1 MDKMEQEG
9 EQDESWPMNLMAH
22 SAMKCTRNV
31 AWKDSVLRWR
41 IPRNHLLYVLS
52 LKKELDEL
60 RYHPAPYCVFRVT
73 EPKPRDIKAPLFR
86 DRVVQTAALDGG
98 LQDDLSKGFIYD
110 NTACQKDKGMHLGIE
125 RLKCHM
131 QRVWRRFG
139 FSAWAAKL
147 DLHDYYGSIVHDGLI
162 EDTRKVVRN
171 KDYIREAETVIRSF
185 GPRGLGLG
193 SPMSQQMALFRLSDF
208 DHYVKEVLH
217 CKYYERYND
226 DIVVIEPTKERLQE
240 VVAKMKEKLA
250 ELGLQLNPKS
260 CIFPLSQGI
269 VFLKW
274 RFTLTDTGRVV
285 MRKRRKSVSRFV
297 RYMRHQQSRMKAGEL
312 AEQDIRNSFESWKS
326 HMEMGDSHKVIN
338 KVRRLLNV

>member
-9 EQDESWPMNLMAH
+9 EQDESWPTSLMAH

-171 KDYIREAETVIRSF
+171 KDYMREAETVIRSF

-240 VVAKMKEKLA
+240 VVAKMKEKLS

-297 RYMRHQQSRMKAGEL
+297 RYMRHQQNRMKAGEL

-326 HMEMGDSHKVIN
+326 HMEMGDSYKVIN

>member
-1 MDKMEQEG
+1 MEQER
-9 EQDESWPMNLMAH
+9 EQNESWPISLMAR

-41 IPRNHLLYVLS
+41 IPRNHLLYVLA

-60 RYHPAPYCVFRVT
+60 RYHPAPFCIFRVT

-98 LQDDLSKGFIYD
+98 LQDNLSKGFIYD
-110 NTACQKDKGMHLGIE
+110 NAACQKDKGMHLAIK
-125 RLKCHM
+125 RLICQM
-131 QRVWRRFG
+131 QRVWRKYG
-139 FSAWAAKL
+139 MDAWCGKY
-147 DLHDYYGSIVHDGLI
+147 DIHDYYGSIVHDGLI
-162 EDTRKVVRN
+162 EDAREVVRN
-171 KDYIREAETVIRSF
+171 ADYMREAETVIRSF
-185 GPRGLGLG
+185 GPVGLGLG
-193 SPMSQQMALFRLSDF
+193 SPMSQQLALFRLSSF
-208 DHYVKEVLH
+208 DHYVKEVLK

-226 DIVVIEPTKERLQE
+226 DMVVFEPTKERMQE
-240 VVAKMKEKLA
+240 VTSGMKEKLA
-250 ELGLQLNPKS
+250 KNGLQFNPKS
-260 CIFPLSQGI
+260 CIFPLSQGV

-297 RYMRHQQSRMKAGEL
+297 RYMRHQKRRQEAGEL
-312 AEQDIRNSFESWKS
+312 TELDIRNSYESWKS
-326 HMEMGDSHKVIN
+326 HMEMGDSYHVIN